1 MRFSSKH
8 RSLKFKISLLTSVVI
23 LLLLVAAQCKKDYYK
38 ILGVSRGADE
48 NEVKKAYKR
57 LSKKYHPDR
66 VEFSQK
72 DAAKKKFMEISEA
85 YQVLKDKEKRQ
96 IYDQGG
102 DEAVKDFEQNQN
114 NPGAGGGFRGGN
126 FGGFGFGGGG
136 FGGGFGKGA
145 GGMHFNIE
153 DLFGGFDPFGGSHGH
168 GGGRRRRQEQR
179 GSHDDEFDG
188 FSFNSR
194 EKKAEISFK
203 DSDVLVLGKGQQS
216 EITAR
221 RKLTLGVFFNRKSL
235 VKDEVVSSW
244 L

>member
-1 MRFSSKH
+1 MSVAGTHKR
-8 RSLKFKISLLTSVVI
+8 LKFKISVLTCLLI
-23 LLLLVAAQCKKDYYK
+23 LLLVVAAQCKKDYYK

-102 DEAVKDFEQNQN
+102 DEAVKDYEQNQN
-114 NPGAGGGFRGGN
+114 NPGAGGGFRGGP

-136 FGGGFGKGA
+136 FGGGGFGKGA

-153 DLFGGFDPFGGSHGH
+153 DLFGNFDPFGGSQGH
-168 GGGRRRRQEQR
+168 GGGRRRKQEQR
-179 GSHDDEFDG
+179 GQHEDGFDD
-188 FSFNSR
+188 FSFNPR
-194 EKKAEISFK
+194 DKKAEISFK

-221 RKLTLGVFFNRKSL
+221 RKLTLGVFFNKKSL
-235 VKDEVVSSW
+235 VKDEVVSS
-244 L
+244 